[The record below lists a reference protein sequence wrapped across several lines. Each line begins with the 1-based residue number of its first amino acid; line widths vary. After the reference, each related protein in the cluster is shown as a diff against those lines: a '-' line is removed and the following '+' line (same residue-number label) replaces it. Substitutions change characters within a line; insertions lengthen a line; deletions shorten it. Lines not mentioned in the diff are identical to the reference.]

1 MKWPLP
7 KFLNSEKKLAF
18 LPLENERAENFPDK
32 TIKLIAIRYFPII
45 KISP

>member
-1 MKWPLP
+1 MKWSLP
-7 KFLNSEKKLAF
+7 NYLIATKKLAF
-18 LPLENERAENFPDK
+18 LSIENELAESFPDK